1 MLTVSKEELQE
12 YVGKPLEPSAWLRI
26 DQNMI
31 NTFADATMDHQFI
44 HVDQERAAQT
54 PFGST
59 IAHGYLTMSLIS
71 HFLGE
76 CAIGLENTAMVL
88 NYGSDKVRYLQPVKV
103 NSEIRAQASL
113 MSVSEKAPGQL
124 LTKTGI
130 TIEIKGEEK
139 PALVAEILSLYILQ

>member
-12 YVGKPLEPSAWLRI
+12 YVDKPLEPSAWVRI

-44 HVDQERAAQT
+44 HVDEERAAQT

-59 IAHGYLTMSLIS
+59 IAHGYLTLSLIS

-76 CAIGLENTAMVL
+76 CSIRIENTVTGI

-103 NSEIRAQASL
+103 DSEIRARATL
-113 MSVSEKAPGQL
+113 MSVSDRAPGQV
-124 LTKTGI
+124 LTKTNI
-130 TIEIKGEEK
+130 TIEIKGDEK
-139 PALVAEILSLYILQ
+139 PALVAEILSLHILQ

>member
-1 MLTVSKEELQE
+1 MLTVSKEELPE
-12 YVGKPLEPSAWLRI
+12 YVGKPLEPSAWIRI

-44 HVDQERAAQT
+44 HVDEERAAQT

-59 IAHGYLTMSLIS
+59 IAHGYLTLSLIS

-76 CAIGLENTAMVL
+76 CSIRVENTVMGI

-103 NSEIRAQASL
+103 DSEIRAQAIL
-113 MSVSEKAPGQL
+113 MSVSDRAPGQI

-139 PALVAEILSLYILQ
+139 PALVAEILSLHIIQ

>member
-1 MLTVSKEELQE
+1 MLRIPQEELQE
-12 YVGKPLEPSAWLRI
+12 YIDKPLEPSQWLRI

-44 HVDQERAAQT
+44 HVDETRAAQT

-76 CAIGLENTAMVL
+76 CAVGPVNAAMAL

-113 MSVSEKAPGQL
+113 ISVSEKAPGQV
-124 LTKTGI
+124 LTKTLI
-130 TIEIKGEEK
+130 TIEIKAEEK
-139 PALVAEILSLYILQ
+139 PALVAEILSLFILQ

>member
-1 MLTVSKEELQE
+1 MLTVSKEKLQE
-12 YVGKPLEPSAWLRI
+12 YVDQPLAPSAWVRI
-26 DQNMI
+26 DQTMI

-44 HVDQERAAQT
+44 HVDEAKAAQT

-76 CAIGLENTAMVL
+76 CAVGPNDALMAI
-88 NYGSDKVRYLQPVKV
+88 NYGSDRVRYLQPVKV
-103 NSEIRAQASL
+103 DSEIRAQASL
-113 MSVSEKAPGQL
+113 KSVSEKAPGQI

-130 TIEIKGEEK
+130 TIEIKGEET
-139 PALVAEILSLYILQ
+139 PALVAEVLSLFILQ

>member
-1 MLTVSKEELQE
+1 MLTVSEKELQQ
-12 YVGKPLEPSAWLRI
+12 YVDKPLEPSAWVRI
-26 DQNMI
+26 DQKMI

-44 HVDQERAAQT
+44 HVDKERAAQT

-76 CAIGLENTAMVL
+76 CSIRVENTVMGI
-88 NYGSDKVRYLQPVKV
+88 NYGSDKVRFLQPVKV
-103 NSEIRAQASL
+103 DSEIRARATL
-113 MSVSEKAPGQL
+113 MSVSEKAPGQI

-139 PALVAEILSLYILQ
+139 PALVAEILSLHILQ

>member
-1 MLTVSKEELQE
+1 MLTVPQQELQE
-12 YVGKPLEPSAWLRI
+12 YIGKPLDPSPWVRV
-26 DQNMI
+26 DQSMI

-44 HVDQERAAQT
+44 HVDEARAAQT

-76 CAIGLENTAMVL
+76 CSIRPENIAMAL
-88 NYGSDKVRYLQPVKV
+88 NYGSDKVRFLQPVKV
-103 NSEIRAQASL
+103 DSEIRAQASL
-113 MSVSEKAPGQL
+113 LSVSEKAPGQV

-139 PALVAEILSLYILQ
+139 PALVAEILSLFILQ

>member
-12 YVGKPLEPSAWLRI
+12 YVDKPLEPSAWVRI

-44 HVDQERAAQT
+44 HVDEERAAQT

-59 IAHGYLTMSLIS
+59 IAHGYLTLSLIS

-76 CAIGLENTAMVL
+76 CSIRVENTVMAI

-103 NSEIRAQASL
+103 DSEIRARATL
-113 MSVSEKAPGQL
+113 MSVSDKAPGQV

-139 PALVAEILSLYILQ
+139 PALVAEILSLHIIQ